1 MEKVIEKSEQLQQ
14 LHDLTDTETNW
25 VVHTKQN
32 QKIVLSADQLHLIR
46 QGLNQ
51 AVDADPS
58 IYF

>member
-1 MEKVIEKSEQLQQ
+1 MKKVIEKSEQLQQ
-14 LHDLTDTETNW
+14 LHDLTETETNW

>member
-14 LHDLTDTETNW
+14 LHDLTDTETKW

>member
-32 QKIVLSADQLHLIR
+32 QKIILSADQLHLIR